1 MSNSPLETG
10 EIKQANDDMLLGK
23 GQELLTPTHAIADR
37 IKTLRYD
44 SNYEDFAEDFDKV
57 LIATEKL
64 SAMVAH
70 WFSKNSRIEVG
81 VDVKAFSSKVR
92 HDLRTPINAIIGY
105 SEMVLEDLDI
115 EADRSAC
122 GTLDNVLVLA
132 RKLLNI
138 INDLNYVAELKKT
151 TASQSLSSN
160 LTEYESPLP
169 AHNQKTLEN
178 IQESSLESPDLWE
191 EDDDDDDDESDD
203 ESLDMPISAED
214 AVVDMGQDLQ
224 TPIQTI
230 ITYADFLSDLFN
242 KEPAYQEF
250 VEDLNRMIKATNQL
264 SHLIDELFS
273 KKNLPDGSMD
283 VEAFSS
289 TVRHDLR
296 TPINAI
302 IGYGEMILE
311 DLDKSEDQE
320 AHLHFQKILT
330 AARKL
335 LTLISDWVYFS
346 RPDKSQSAIA
356 SVENEPVDNHTL
368 MNEVVSNVPENSD
381 SQEESIIRES
391 SLLVVDDKESN
402 RDLLSRR
409 LGKQGFSVE
418 VAEDGHQALK
428 MVRAKDYDL
437 VLLDIIMPGINGYQ
451 VLAELKKDKK
461 LKHIPVIMISAL
473 DEIDSVVSCIEMGAE
488 DYLQKPFNQIIL
500 KAKIS
505 ASLER
510 KWLRD
515 REFAFVKK
523 LQVEQEKSEKLLLN
537 ILPKPVADRL
547 KGGERTIADRF
558 DEVTVLFADLVKF
571 TEMSVGMPA
580 EKLVAKLNEI
590 FFAFDILTELHGL
603 EKIKTIGD
611 AYLLV
616 AGLPTPR
623 PDHVE
628 AVADIALD
636 MQDAITRLN
645 SLNGTNMNIR
655 MGIHTGSVVAGVIGK
670 QKFIYDLWGD
680 AVNVASRM
688 ESQGVPG
695 HIQISEAVYR
705 RIQDKFITEKR
716 GPIAVKGKGT
726 MVTYF
731 LRGRKTF

>member
-1 MSNSPLETG
+1 MSNLPLKTG
-10 EIKQANDDMLLGK
+10 GIKQANDDMLLGK
-23 GQELLTPTHAIADR
+23 GQELLTPTYAITNH
-37 IKTLRYD
+37 IKTLRHN

-64 SAMVAH
+64 SSMVAH
-70 WFSKNSRIEVG
+70 WFSKDSCIEVG
-81 VDVKAFSSKVR
+81 VDAKAFSSTVR

-105 SEMVLEDLDI
+105 SEMVLEDLDV
-115 EADRSAC
+115 ETDRSAC
-122 GTLDNVLVLA
+122 GTLDIVLGLA

-138 INDLNYVAELKKT
+138 INDLNYVAELEKANPSQFI
-151 TASQSLSSN
+151 ASN
-160 LTEYESPLP
+160 VADKEKVSPVNNTQKISDDIEKLP
-169 AHNQKTLEN
+169 LED
-178 IQESSLESPDLWE
+178 EDLDD
-191 EDDDDDDDESDD
+191 DDDDDDDEV
-203 ESLDMPISAED
+203 LDMPISTED

-230 ITYADFLSDLFN
+230 ITYADFLLDLFE

-250 VEDLNRMIKATNQL
+250 IEDLNKMIKATNQL
-264 SHLIDELFS
+264 SHLITELFA

-283 VEAFSS
+283 IEAFSS

-302 IGYGEMILE
+302 IGYGEIILE

-346 RPDKSQSAIA
+346 KPDKSQSAVA
-356 SVENEPVDNHTL
+356 AVENEPADHQSL
-368 MNEVVSNVPENSD
+368 MDEVASSIRASTD
-381 SQEESIIRES
+381 SQEESIIQES

-418 VAEDGHQALK
+418 VAKDGHQALK
-428 MVRAKDYDL
+428 MVRSQDYDL
-437 VLLDIIMPGINGYQ
+437 ILLDIIMPGINGYQ

-580 EKLVAKLNEI
+580 EKLVEKLNEI

-645 SLNGTNMNIR
+645 SLNGTNMSIR
-655 MGIHTGSVVAGVIGK
+655 VGIHTGSVVAGVIGK

-695 HIQISEAVYR
+695 HIQISEAVYQ
-705 RIQDKFITEKR
+705 RIEDTFITEKR

-731 LRGRKTF
+731 LRGRKAF